1 MGMNQMQFKVSDPL
15 KWTAETPNLYN
26 LTLSLK
32 QKGKVVD
39 IRSIKVGFRKIEFTK
54 DGQMLI
60 NGKSTLFKGV
70 DRHDNSPLN
79 GRTVSKEE
87 MEKDIKLMKSLNVN
101 AVRTSHYPN
110 NPYFYDL
117 CDRYGIY
124 VMAEANVECHGLM
137 ELSGEPSWKKSFT
150 ERNENQVK
158 RYKNHASIVMWSM
171 GNESGNGINFQSAV
185 AAVKALD
192 NTRPTHYEGNSSF
205 CDVTSTMYSDVQW
218 LEGVGKERLEK
229 AQKGETV
236 KPHVVCEYAHAMGN
250 AI

>member
-1 MGMNQMQFKVSDPL
+1 MNKMQFEVSDPL

-32 QKGKVVD
+32 EKGKVID

-87 MEKDIKLMKSLNVN
+87 MEKDVKLMKSLNVN

-117 CDRYGIY
+117 CDKYGLY

-137 ELSGEPSWKKSFT
+137 ELSVNLPGRSPLQS
-150 ERNENQVK
+150 
-158 RYKNHASIVMWSM
+158 VMK
-171 GNESGNGINFQSAV
+171 I
-185 AAVKALD
+185 
-192 NTRPTHYEGNSSF
+192 R
-205 CDVTSTMYSDVQW
+205 
-218 LEGVGKERLEK
+218 
-229 AQKGETV
+229 
-236 KPHVVCEYAHAMGN
+236 
-250 AI
+250 